1 MLMHFHAYIPSF
13 IFIFILILL
22 VLLCVFLSLALSFIS
37 CSMAPKR
44 KSSPSQ
50 NSFHSGASSSS
61 DTTPS
66 HVWFCDDKACNDFSE
81 NFSRRG
87 IHSER
92 QVILSDFFDIDLPT
106 VIYNRGWE
114 SLCDIPI
121 TYPSVIIQEFY
132 SNMHGFNTSVPICH
146 SCSRYALCSYFGS
159 YIRGTTCS

>member
-1 MLMHFHAYIPSF
+1 MNFHAYVLSI
-13 IFIFILILL
+13 IFILILMLL
-22 VLLCVFLSLALSFIS
+22 VLFCVFLSLPLSFVS

-50 NSFHSGASSSS
+50 NSFHFGASSFS

-66 HVWFCDDKACNDFSE
+66 HVWFCDDKACKDFSE

-87 IHSER
+87 IHSKR
-92 QVILSDFFDIDLPT
+92 QVILLDFFDIDLPT

-121 TYPSVIIQEFY
+121 TCPSVIIQEFY
-132 SNMHGFNTSVPICH
+132 SNMHGFDTSVPVCH
-146 SCSRYALCSYFGS
+146 FRSRYTLCSYSGS
-159 YIRGTTCS
+159 YI

>member
-1 MLMHFHAYIPSF
+1 MFMNFHAYVLSI
-13 IFIFILILL
+13 IFILILMLL
-22 VLLCVFLSLALSFIS
+22 VLFCVFLSLPLSFVS

-50 NSFHSGASSSS
+50 NSFHFGASSFS

-66 HVWFCDDKACNDFSE
+66 HVWFCDDKACKDFSE

-87 IHSER
+87 IHSKR
-92 QVILSDFFDIDLPT
+92 QVILLDFFDIDLPT

-121 TYPSVIIQEFY
+121 TCPSVIIQEFY
-132 SNMHGFNTSVPICH
+132 SNMHGFDTSEPVCH
-146 SCSRYALCSYFGS
+146 SRSRYTLCSYSGS